1 MKVLLLAAGRGI
13 LGQQDGRLGQQ
24 AYQHDQSGLHIDI
37 VLEPPH
43 PRKEETAH
51 QTEGHT
57 QDDGKRD
64 EHTLVEGAED
74 EVDKDEFDDDEETGE
89 IIKSILFFPMNKKY
103 VYNLTE
109 DDIVSFTECRK
120 EDIPESEKNRPLISG
135 LDYGVVLRRDDP

>member
-1 MKVLLLAAGRGI
+1 MIDILDELQDVNGYVKVLL
-13 LGQQDGRLGQQ
+13 
-24 AYQHDQSGLHIDI
+24 HSGD
-37 VLEPPH
+37 VLYGVP
-43 PRKEETAH
+43 
-51 QTEGHT
+51 
-57 QDDGKRD
+57 DC
-64 EHTLVEGAED
+64 V
-74 EVDKDEFDDDEETGE
+74 EFDDDEETGE

>member
-1 MKVLLLAAGRGI
+1 MIDILDELQDVNGCVQVLLRSGI
-13 LGQQDGRLGQQ
+13 ILYGVPDC
-24 AYQHDQSGLHIDI
+24 
-37 VLEPPH
+37 V
-43 PRKEETAH
+43 
-51 QTEGHT
+51 
-57 QDDGKRD
+57 
-64 EHTLVEGAED
+64 
-74 EVDKDEFDDDEETGE
+74 EFDDDEETGE

>member
-1 MKVLLLAAGRGI
+1 MIDILDELQDVNGYVKVLLRSGI
-13 LGQQDGRLGQQ
+13 ILYGVPDC
-24 AYQHDQSGLHIDI
+24 
-37 VLEPPH
+37 V
-43 PRKEETAH
+43 
-51 QTEGHT
+51 
-57 QDDGKRD
+57 
-64 EHTLVEGAED
+64 
-74 EVDKDEFDDDEETGE
+74 EFDDDEETGE